1 MITPVMADLLEEQL
15 DASIANE
22 NIRADCFG
30 LSLWKLGEETESDA
44 VVWSYVYE
52 SGLYKNVTQ
61 FEHR

>member
-22 NIRADCFG
+22 NIRTDYFG
-30 LSLWKLGEETESDA
+30 LSLWRLGEETESDA

-61 FEHR
+61 VEHR